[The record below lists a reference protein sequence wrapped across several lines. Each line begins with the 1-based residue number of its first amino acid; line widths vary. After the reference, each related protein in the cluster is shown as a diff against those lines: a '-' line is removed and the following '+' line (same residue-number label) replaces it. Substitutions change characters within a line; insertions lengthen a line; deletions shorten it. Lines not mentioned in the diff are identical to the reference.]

1 MSSFIA
7 GCRAWLRMERL
18 PAYAPDLNPVE
29 GLSGNVKG
37 VELANACPQTI
48 AEAMDA
54 AHHGLERVGNDT
66 DLCFALLRHTGLSF
80 MIRSSLYYASS

>member
-1 MSSFIA
+1 LAADGTSA
-7 GCRAWLRMERL
+7 RL
-18 PAYAPDLNPVE
+18 CARPESGRGVV
-29 GLSGNVKG
+29 GNVKG

-80 MIRSSLYYASS
+80 VIRSSLYYASS